1 MKNFHQ
7 VTNKSKHVVTLES
20 KLRTVLSDEKKRKAS
35 VTELKEYIQK
45 MEQLLE
51 EKKGVIEKYQQNL
64 QVDCSL
70 MYSHI
75 LGTFIQIM
83 LS

>member
-75 LGTFIQIM
+75 LGTFIRIM